1 MAIISVAELLKIYKR
16 HPYISTDSRKV
27 MPSSLFFALKG
38 DNYNGNVFVKDALK
52 NGASY
57 AITDDPEMVIDEG
70 CVFLVDDV
78 LDILQK
84 LASLYRSELKIP
96 VIAITG
102 TNGKTTSKELISV
115 SLSAR
120 YNVVATPGNFNNHI
134 GVPLTLLSIKPD
146 TEIVVV
152 EMGANH
158 VGEIAALCKIA
169 QPTHGLITNIGRAH
183 LEGFGSYLDI
193 IKAKNEL
200 YEYLNIHGGRV
211 FVNSSNDLLMKL
223 SINSHRITFGSN
235 IIDEIQGIVS
245 MNGHFLNIEVI
256 KPDKLIIETKLAGS
270 YNFENVMSALC
281 IAHHFRVDLNQ
292 AAAAISNYKPNMN
305 RSQIIDT
312 GLNTL
317 ILDAYNANPS
327 SMRAAIENFALME
340 VQPKILILGDM
351 FELGKESIKEH
362 HDLINSIDFDYFD
375 KIYTAGPIFKE
386 VSKSNKAIFSFLST
400 EELKDELVK
409 KKPMNTT
416 ILIKGS
422 RGMKLEGI
430 VDIL

>member
-16 HPYISTDSRKV
+16 HPYISTDSRRV

-245 MNGHFLNIEVI
+245 MNGHFLNIKVI